1 MEEQPST
8 SRGIK
13 RSIPEQLRGEIDVI
27 AAKVSRLTGICSSN
41 HRFIDTG
48 IQ

>member
-13 RSIPEQLRGEIDVI
+13 RSIPAQLQGEIDVI
-27 AAKVSRLTGICSSN
+27 AAKLPRVTGICSSN
-41 HRFIDTG
+41 H
-48 IQ
+48 